1 MSVRVMQWVWEKSQS
16 KGTDRLVLLAI
27 ADCASDDGGNA
38 YPSTATL
45 VAKTG
50 LGERTVQ
57 DAMKRLHKLNE
68 LAIYRNAGP
77 KGCNRYRVQMQGG
90 AATAPPQE
98 PHPAD
103 PAPGAATAPQ
113 PPQIPHPGGAAT
125 APRTVLEPSINHQKS
140 KPSSSEI
147 APRSDVEQVCRHLVE
162 KRIEYGLRRLTVT
175 DAWRVAARLMIDK
188 EGRTVAQIIGAIDWA
203 LNDDFWRTNIESIPT
218 LRKQYEKLLGQ
229 AQRQRKQSSPQNRG
243 YVQVNGTLLKEGTAT
258 NLSLVDQLRAMD
270 SQRNQPAI
278 EGAA

>member
-113 PPQIPHPGGAAT
+113 TPQIPHPGGAAT

-140 KPSSSEI
+140 KALSSEP
-147 APRSDVEQVCRHLVE
+147 AARPDVERICAHLADRIAE
-162 KRIEYGLRRLTVT
+162 DGSKRPEINKG
-175 DAWRVAARLMIDK
+175 WREAARLMLDK
-188 EGRTVAQIIGAIDWA
+188 DRLTEKQIHDCIDWCQSHE
-203 LNDDFWRTNIESIPT
+203 FWSDKILSLPKLRMRFVQ
-218 LRKQYEKLLGQ
+218 LRKQAHNE
-229 AQRQRKQSSPQNRG
+229 QRRSTPNRG
-243 YVQVNGTLLKEGTAT
+243 FVEHNGQRLKPNTADNFDLIAQLREIDT
-258 NLSLVDQLRAMD
+258 TTRDQL
-270 SQRNQPAI
+270 AI